1 VSILALALALAPVR
15 TLALAQT
22 LAQTLALTLTL
33 IKVSGESDR
42 TGQGPFDVVLS
53 AVLDA
58 AQEKQGQSE
67 KATLLQASWTASPSL
82 TLTRTLTLTLTLT
95 SPSPSPSP

>member
-1 VSILALALALAPVR
+1 MSILALALALVR
-15 TLALAQT
+15 TLV

-33 IKVSGESDR
+33 LKVSGESDR

-67 KATLLQASWTASPSL
+67 KATLLQASWTAAL
-82 TLTRTLTLTLTLT
+82 A
-95 SPSPSPSP
+95 